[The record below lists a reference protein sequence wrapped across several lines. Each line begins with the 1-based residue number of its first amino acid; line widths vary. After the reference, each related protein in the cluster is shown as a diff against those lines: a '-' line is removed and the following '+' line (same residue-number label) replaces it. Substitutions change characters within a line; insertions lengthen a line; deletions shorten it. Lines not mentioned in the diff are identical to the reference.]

1 MIPENFHG
9 FGNFFC
15 FKIWMVLIFVV
26 PLHSLSLKIGD
37 EHKKGKSSLKDLHRQ
52 K

>member
-26 PLHSLSLKIGD
+26 PLHSLSPKIWVFSVK
-37 EHKKGKSSLKDLHRQ
+37 ERVL
-52 K
+52 

>member
-26 PLHSLSLKIGD
+26 PLHSLSPKNLGGCT
-37 EHKKGKSSLKDLHRQ
+37 EERVL
-52 K
+52 